1 MISSRLT
8 LLKFKANG
16 RCEGYRLS
24 ELLTPLMYQ
33 LGVGVIGGL
42 IVGFAIKKA
51 LKLLAVLIGF
61 FILVL
66 IYLGYSG
73 IITVNYDRFADA
85 ILKVFGLSKE
95 AAGVLAPILA
105 SLPFAASFFVGLAI
119 GFKLG

>member
-1 MISSRLT
+1 
-8 LLKFKANG
+8 
-16 RCEGYRLS
+16 
-24 ELLTPLMYQ
+24 MYQ

-73 IITVNYDRFADA
+73 IITVNYGRFADA

-95 AAGVLAPILA
+95 AAGVL
-105 SLPFAASFFVGLAI
+105 SLI
-119 GFKLG
+119 HI

>member
-1 MISSRLT
+1 M
-8 LLKFKANG
+8 
-16 RCEGYRLS
+16 S

-51 LKLLAVLIGF
+51 LKFLAVLIGF

-119 GFKLG
+119 GFKIG